1 MKRHHHGLAFLLTPS
16 HQPSSFR
23 LRSPIDFLFARRQLS
38 LVLGGGEDIMTA
50 MPLSELSSNHPI
62 RNGIGQPQD
71 DLHEGRFRTGTP
83 NGDENSD
90 IFKSSSAIQSML
102 RNTTE
107 MGNVGQFSV
116 KPSRV
121 QASLP
126 RQSKSRLTPSKQR
139 HPGGY
144 YNRPEDS
151 SIRHPPLHPN
161 QGTPASNGSGFQNH
175 IPRPHRGPTRSPSI
189 EDYRSYSTTK
199 SSHASHSLRTNHTY
213 TNGAYDGAGGPHSLG
228 PRLPF
233 AYPTRLK
240 RPGYRPSSPA
250 LSELNKQNRSQT
262 SLHRRP
268 SFRTNSPSSLHTNG
282 ALSPWRKGVNRS
294 DTLLRYYP
302 QSAVPISGRV
312 PSPSPT
318 SPHPPTPKTSP
329 SLNSIASSIN
339 GLQATTNG
347 SWINPQSPDP
357 SPIFYDY
364 TEAFEEQG
372 VEQQDY
378 SHYVSISTG
387 TLAEQPTPTLDTA
400 NTTYYE
406 LDAGPDTT
414 SRTAPPSENDYPELN
429 PQATDNRFD
438 QTTSQFE
445 VDDQSSMQ
453 VLHKDLSEVPELPE
467 GDLSS
472 AEVDAAPTKH
482 NDGPGDPE
490 LQYVL
495 REQASPV
502 EATVERSEQLPDQ
515 DLRHESPFEFEM
527 KENTSRTSESP
538 SRGMVSPVDSIR
550 SRQSAR
556 QSVPE
561 WEDSSPKNWRATPS
575 IITSQSPVTHPA
587 SCSDHDRG
595 PGAEKRPSSQLVRAT
610 SFEDHS
616 GNEHTVTEIVSPTP
630 ERSIISPTSVSRFS
644 KILSINDDLLDLDEL
659 ANRIK
664 GRDRAD
670 SPMQGL
676 MDSRTRIT
684 RIDPPWRRRT
694 VQLRDMATKQNAA
707 DYALVEASDSEEE
720 PELTQGLRQTF
731 CRPDNRSMDNG
742 PRAPPIILS
751 SQSAHQGYPG
761 PLSIRRSPAVRR
773 STSDARKVRDP
784 PNAHPDPEIGSPE
797 EDSNHRAPSPEVKQS
812 SSAHLDANQVFDS
825 PEKYS
830 AHEGSPPDVKPAPPP
845 KKELPPISDERR
857 AVVLLSPPVA
867 PRLPSLPFSFTP
879 LIQRASED
887 ETVSAAELAA
897 VGVSSLDQGEKT
909 HKDEESPAPIPAT
922 KLGHDR
928 NSVASSSPDSRPWN
942 LDTSYPWS
950 DQQPKLE
957 VTMPEPTEDPNRSSR
972 SLPRFRFKVQR
983 ASSTTEGTAKITK
996 YPLTSD
1002 ASSRPFVSSHDV
1014 FQDKAFRGK
1023 RHPTPSAMP
1032 GQINSSHDFI
1042 RSSPN
1047 RTRFVESFETQSPR
1061 VTCVPPSPG
1070 FEARSFFSDDS
1081 SQMRPR
1087 GVFRKRFSAL
1097 RNRKSRGAS
1106 ADEPRGYDRGL
1117 LSSALGRSRASG
1129 RSSRQSE
1136 NTAITAGA
1144 SSRASQTKRARQ
1156 KLVNKL
1162 RSWWQRGE
1170 DRVRE
1175 WRWRR
1180 RYNGAIGRSVSA
1192 DLYAGV

>member
-1 MKRHHHGLAFLLTPS
+1 
-16 HQPSSFR
+16 
-23 LRSPIDFLFARRQLS
+23 
-38 LVLGGGEDIMTA
+38 
-50 MPLSELSSNHPI
+50 MPLSELSTNHPT

-71 DLHEGRFRTGTP
+71 DLHKGRFRTGTP
-83 NGDENSD
+83 TGDENSD
-90 IFKSSSAIQSML
+90 IFKNPSSIQSML

-107 MGNVGQFSV
+107 MGNVGQFST

-121 QASLP
+121 PASLP
-126 RQSKSRLTPSKQR
+126 RQSNSRLTPSKQR
-139 HPGGY
+139 HPGAY
-144 YNRPEDS
+144 YNRPDDS
-151 SIRHPPLHPN
+151 SMRHPPLHPN
-161 QGTPASNGSGFQNH
+161 QGNPASNGSGFQHH
-175 IPRPHRGPTRSPSI
+175 IPRPHRGPARSPSI

-199 SSHASHSLRTNHTY
+199 SSHASHSLVNNHTH
-213 TNGAYDGAGGPHSLG
+213 TNGAYDGSGGPHSLG

-282 ALSPWRKGVNRS
+282 APSPWRKGVNRS
-294 DTLLRYYP
+294 DPLLRYYP
-302 QSAVPISGRV
+302 QSAVPISGRA
-312 PSPSPT
+312 PSPSSF
-318 SPHPPTPKTSP
+318 SPPPPTPKTSA
-329 SLNSIASSIN
+329 SLKSIASSTS
-339 GLQATTNG
+339 GLQAATNG
-347 SWINPQSPDP
+347 SWINPQSPE

-378 SHYVSISTG
+378 SHYVSTSTG
-387 TLAEQPTPTLDTA
+387 TLAEQPTFDTA
-400 NTTYYE
+400 TTTYYE
-406 LDAGPDTT
+406 LDAGPDNT
-414 SRTAPPSENDYPELN
+414 SRTLPPSENRLPKLN
-429 PQATDNRFD
+429 PQAADNRFD

-445 VDDQSSMQ
+445 VDDESSMQ
-453 VLHKDLSEVPELPE
+453 ALHKDLSEVPELPE
-467 GDLSS
+467 GDLSI
-472 AEVDAAPTKH
+472 AEGDVAPTKH
-482 NDGPGDPE
+482 KDDLGDSE
-490 LQYVL
+490 SQYIL
-495 REQASPV
+495 REQSSPV
-502 EATVERSEQLPDQ
+502 VAPVERSEQLPDQ
-515 DLRHESPFEFEM
+515 DPRQESPFAFEK
-527 KENTSRTSESP
+527 KESTSRNSQSP
-538 SRGMVSPVDSIR
+538 SRAIVSPVASIR
-550 SRQSAR
+550 SRQSTR
-556 QSVPE
+556 QSVHE
-561 WEDSSPKNWRATPS
+561 WEDSSPKEERATPS
-575 IITSQSPVTHPA
+575 VVISQSPVAHPA
-587 SCSDHDRG
+587 PGSDHDRA
-595 PGAEKRPSSQLVRAT
+595 PGAEQRPSLQLVRAT
-610 SFEDHS
+610 SIEDHS

-630 ERSIISPTSVSRFS
+630 ERSMISPSSVSRFS

-659 ANRIK
+659 GNRIK

-676 MDSRTRIT
+676 MDSRTRVA
-684 RIDPPWRRRT
+684 RIDPPWRKRT
-694 VQLRDMATKQNAA
+694 VQLRDMATRQNAA
-707 DYALVEASDSEEE
+707 DYALVEASDSEDE

-731 CRPDNRSMDNG
+731 CKPDNRPMDNA

-751 SQSAHQGYPG
+751 SQLAHRGYPG

-773 STSDARKVRDP
+773 STSDVRKVRDT
-784 PNAHPDPEIGSPE
+784 PNAHPDSEIGLPE
-797 EDSNHRAPSPEVKQS
+797 EQSTHRAPSPEANQS
-812 SSAHLDANQVFDS
+812 SPAHLDANQIVDS

-830 AHEGSPPDVKPAPPP
+830 AHEGSPPDLKLAPPP
-845 KKELPPISDERR
+845 KKELPPLPDERP
-857 AVVLLSPPVA
+857 AIVLFSPPVA

-879 LIQRASED
+879 LIQRGSED
-887 ETVSAAELAA
+887 ETASVAELAA
-897 VGVSSLDQGEKT
+897 VGVSSLDQGETT
-909 HKDEESPAPIPAT
+909 HKDEESPAPILAT

-928 NSVASSSPDSRPWN
+928 NSIASSSPDSRPWN

-957 VTMPEPTEDPNRSSR
+957 VTMPEPTEGPNRSTR
-972 SLPRFRFKVQR
+972 SLPRFRFKLQR
-983 ASSTTEGTAKITK
+983 ASSTTEGTGKITK
-996 YPLTSD
+996 YPLPSD
-1002 ASSRPFVSSHDV
+1002 ASSSPFGSSHDV
-1014 FQDKAFRGK
+1014 FQDTAFRGQ
-1023 RHPTPSAMP
+1023 RQPTLSVTP
-1032 GQINSSHDFI
+1032 GQINSSHDYI

-1061 VTCVPPSPG
+1061 VTYVPPSPG

-1097 RNRKSRGAS
+1097 RNRTSRGAS
-1106 ADEPRGYDRGL
+1106 TDEPRGYDRGL
-1117 LSSALGRSRASG
+1117 LSSALGISRASG

-1144 SSRASQTKRARQ
+1144 SSRASQTKRARR

-1180 RYNGAIGRSVSA
+1180 RYNEAIARSASA